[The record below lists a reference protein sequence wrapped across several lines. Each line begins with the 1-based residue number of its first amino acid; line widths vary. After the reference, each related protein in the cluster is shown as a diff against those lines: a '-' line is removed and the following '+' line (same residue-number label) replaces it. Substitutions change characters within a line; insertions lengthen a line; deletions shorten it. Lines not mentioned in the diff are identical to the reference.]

1 MRWGEKRKNG
11 MSGKVIQDVSGVVLA
26 GGKSKRMGRD
36 KRHLSVHGKPL
47 LDRVTSVLL
56 ELFPE
61 VLLVLA
67 EEDISRQDD
76 RIRIVTDL
84 IPDCA
89 AVGGLYTGLYH
100 SRCPRVFV
108 VACDMPFINPAVI
121 ELFLQKTDATDIVVA
136 QLVTGLQPL
145 HGLYA
150 KRCLP
155 ILKDMIDDRDFRLQ
169 NIAGKPGLTVHRV
182 LETEITRL
190 DPQLVSF
197 LNLNSPADLEL
208 ANKIIVPMY
217 GECIEWP

>member
-1 MRWGEKRKNG
+1 MVIGE
-11 MSGKVIQDVSGVVLA
+11 VSGVVLA
-26 GGKSKRMGRD
+26 GGKSKRMGMD

-76 RIRIVTDL
+76 RLRIVTDL

-100 SRCPRVFV
+100 SRYPRVFV

-121 ELFLQKTDATDIVVA
+121 ELFLQKNDAADVVMA

-145 HGLYA
+145 HGLYS
-150 KRCLP
+150 KQCLP
-155 ILKDMIDDRDFRLQ
+155 ILKEMIDARDLRLQ
-169 NIAGKPGLTVHRV
+169 NIVDKQGLTVHRV
-182 LETEITRL
+182 SEAEIKRL
-190 DPQLVSF
+190 DPQLLSF

-208 ANKIIVPMY
+208 ANKISP
-217 GECIEWP
+217 G

>member
-1 MRWGEKRKNG
+1 MVIGE
-11 MSGKVIQDVSGVVLA
+11 VSGVVLA
-26 GGKSKRMGRD
+26 GGKSKRMGVD

-76 RIRIVTDL
+76 RMRIVTDL

-100 SRCPRVFV
+100 SRYPRVFV

-121 ELFLQKTDATDIVVA
+121 ELFLQKNDAADIVMA

-145 HGLYA
+145 HGLYS
-150 KRCLP
+150 KQCLP
-155 ILKDMIDDRDFRLQ
+155 ILKEMIDARDLRLQ
-169 NIAGKPGLTVHRV
+169 NIVGKQGLTVHRV
-182 LETEITRL
+182 SEAEIKRL
-190 DPQLVSF
+190 DPQLLSF

-208 ANKIIVPMY
+208 ANKISP
-217 GECIEWP
+217 G

>member
-1 MRWGEKRKNG
+1 MMIGE
-11 MSGKVIQDVSGVVLA
+11 VSGVVLA
-26 GGKSKRMGRD
+26 GGKSKRMGMD

-100 SRCPRVFV
+100 SRYSRVFV

-121 ELFLQKTDATDIVVA
+121 GLFLQKIDATDIVVA

-145 HGLYA
+145 HGLYS
-150 KRCLP
+150 KQCLP
-155 ILKDMIDDRDFRLQ
+155 VLKDMIDARDLRLQ
-169 NIAGKPGLTVHRV
+169 NIADKQGLTVHRV
-182 LETEITRL
+182 PETEIKRV
-190 DPQLVSF
+190 DPQLLSF
-197 LNLNSPADLEL
+197 LNVNSPADLEL
-208 ANKIIVPMY
+208 ANKISP
-217 GECIEWP
+217 G

>member
-1 MRWGEKRKNG
+1 MIGE
-11 MSGKVIQDVSGVVLA
+11 VSGVVLA
-26 GGKSKRMGRD
+26 GGKSKRMGMD

-47 LDRVTSVLL
+47 LDRVTSILL

-76 RIRIVTDL
+76 RMRIVTDL

-100 SRCPRVFV
+100 SRYPRVFV

-121 ELFLQKTDATDIVVA
+121 ELFLQKIDATDIVMA

-145 HGLYA
+145 HGLYS
-150 KRCLP
+150 KQCLP
-155 ILKDMIDDRDFRLQ
+155 ILKEMIDARDLRLQ
-169 NIAGKPGLTVHRV
+169 NIADKQGLTVHRV
-182 LETEITRL
+182 SEAEIKRL
-190 DPQLVSF
+190 DPQLLSF

-208 ANKIIVPMY
+208 ANKISP
-217 GECIEWP
+217 G

>member
-1 MRWGEKRKNG
+1 MG
-11 MSGKVIQDVSGVVLA
+11 M
-26 GGKSKRMGRD
+26 D

-76 RIRIVTDL
+76 RMRIVTDL

-100 SRCPRVFV
+100 SRYPRVFV

-121 ELFLQKTDATDIVVA
+121 ELFLQKIDPTDIVMA

-145 HGLYA
+145 HGLYS
-150 KRCLP
+150 KQCLP
-155 ILKDMIDDRDFRLQ
+155 ILKEMIDARDLRLQ
-169 NIAGKPGLTVHRV
+169 NIVDKQGLTVHRV
-182 LETEITRL
+182 PETEIKRL
-190 DPQLVSF
+190 DPQLLSF

-208 ANKIIVPMY
+208 ANKISP
-217 GECIEWP
+217 G

>member
-1 MRWGEKRKNG
+1 MIRE
-11 MSGKVIQDVSGVVLA
+11 VSGVVLA
-26 GGKSKRMGRD
+26 GGKSKRMGMD

-56 ELFPE
+56 EFFPE

-100 SRCPRVFV
+100 SRYPRVFV

-121 ELFLQKTDATDIVVA
+121 ELFLQKIDATDIVMA

-145 HGLYA
+145 HGLYS
-150 KRCLP
+150 KQCLP
-155 ILKDMIDDRDFRLQ
+155 ILKEMIDARDLRLQ
-169 NIAGKPGLTVHRV
+169 NIAGKQGLTVYRV
-182 LETEITRL
+182 SEAEIKRL
-190 DPQLVSF
+190 DPQLLSF

-208 ANKIIVPMY
+208 ANKISP
-217 GECIEWP
+217 G

>member
-1 MRWGEKRKNG
+1 M
-11 MSGKVIQDVSGVVLA
+11 VLA
-26 GGKSKRMGRD
+26 GGKSKRMGMD

-76 RIRIVTDL
+76 RMRIVTDL

-100 SRCPRVFV
+100 SRYPRVFV

-121 ELFLQKTDATDIVVA
+121 ELFLRKIDATDIVMA

-145 HGLYA
+145 HGLYS
-150 KRCLP
+150 KQCLP
-155 ILKDMIDDRDFRLQ
+155 ILKEMIDARDLRLQ
-169 NIAGKPGLTVHRV
+169 NIVDKQGLTVHRV
-182 LETEITRL
+182 PETEIKRL
-190 DPQLVSF
+190 DPQLLSF

-208 ANKIIVPMY
+208 ANKISP
-217 GECIEWP
+217 G

>member
-1 MRWGEKRKNG
+1 
-11 MSGKVIQDVSGVVLA
+11 VIREVSGVVLA
-26 GGKSKRMGRD
+26 GGKSKRMGMD

-67 EEDISRQDD
+67 EEDVSRQDD
-76 RIRIVTDL
+76 RMRIVTDL

-100 SRCPRVFV
+100 SRYPRVFV
-108 VACDMPFINPAVI
+108 VACDMPFINQAVI
-121 ELFLQKTDATDIVVA
+121 ELFLQKIDAADVVMA

-145 HGLYA
+145 HGLYS
-150 KRCLP
+150 KQCLP
-155 ILKDMIDDRDFRLQ
+155 VLKEMIDARDLRLQ
-169 NIAGKPGLTVHRV
+169 NIVDKQGLTVHRV
-182 LETEITRL
+182 PETEITCL
-190 DPQLVSF
+190 DPQLLSF

-208 ANKIIVPMY
+208 ANKISP
-217 GECIEWP
+217 G

>member
-1 MRWGEKRKNG
+1 MIGE
-11 MSGKVIQDVSGVVLA
+11 VSGVVLA
-26 GGKSKRMGRD
+26 GGKSKRMGMD

-67 EEDISRQDD
+67 EEDISRQDE
-76 RIRIVTDL
+76 RMRIVTDL

-100 SRCPRVFV
+100 SRYPRVFV

-121 ELFLQKTDATDIVVA
+121 ELFLQKIDATDIVMA

-145 HGLYA
+145 HGLYS
-150 KRCLP
+150 KQCLP
-155 ILKDMIDDRDFRLQ
+155 ILKEMIDARDLRLQ
-169 NIAGKPGLTVHRV
+169 NIVDKQGLTVHRV
-182 LETEITRL
+182 PETEIKRL
-190 DPQLVSF
+190 DPQLLSF

-208 ANKIIVPMY
+208 ANKISPD
-217 GECIEWP
+217 

>member
-1 MRWGEKRKNG
+1 MIG
-11 MSGKVIQDVSGVVLA
+11 DVAGVVLA
-26 GGKSKRMGRD
+26 GGKSKRMGTD

-67 EEDISRQDD
+67 KEDISRQDE
-76 RIRIVTDL
+76 RIRMVTDL

-100 SRCPRVFV
+100 SGCSRVFV

-121 ELFLQKTDATDIVVA
+121 ELFLQKIDAADIVVA

-145 HGLYA
+145 HGLYS
-150 KRCLP
+150 KQCLP
-155 ILKDMIDDRDFRLQ
+155 VLKDMIDARDLRLQ
-169 NIAGKPGLTVHRV
+169 NIAGKPGLAVHRV
-182 LETEITRL
+182 PETEITCV

-197 LNLNSPADLEL
+197 LNLNSPADLEF
-208 ANKIIVPMY
+208 ANKISP
-217 GECIEWP
+217 G

>member
-11 MSGKVIQDVSGVVLA
+11 MLGKVIQDISGVVLA
-26 GGKSKRMGRD
+26 GGKSKRMGMD

-67 EEDISRQDD
+67 EEDISRQDN

-84 IPDCA
+84 VPDCA

-100 SRCPRVFV
+100 SRYPRVFV

-121 ELFLQKTDATDIVVA
+121 GLFLQKIDATDIVVA

-145 HGLYA
+145 HGLYS
-150 KRCLP
+150 KQCLP
-155 ILKDMIDDRDFRLQ
+155 ILKEMIDARDLRLQ
-169 NIAGKPGLTVHRV
+169 NIADKPGLTVHRV
-182 LETEITRL
+182 PETEIKCL
-190 DPQLVSF
+190 DPQLFSF

-208 ANKIIVPMY
+208 ANKISP
-217 GECIEWP
+217 G

>member
-1 MRWGEKRKNG
+1 MIGE
-11 MSGKVIQDVSGVVLA
+11 VSGVVLA
-26 GGKSKRMGRD
+26 GGKSKRMGMD

-76 RIRIVTDL
+76 RMRIVTDL

-100 SRCPRVFV
+100 SRYPRVFV

-121 ELFLQKTDATDIVVA
+121 ELFLQKIDATDIVMA

-145 HGLYA
+145 HGLYS
-150 KRCLP
+150 KQCLP
-155 ILKDMIDDRDFRLQ
+155 ILKEMIDARDLRLQ
-169 NIAGKPGLTVHRV
+169 NIAGKQGLTVYRV
-182 LETEITRL
+182 SEAEIKRL
-190 DPQLVSF
+190 DPQLLSF

-208 ANKIIVPMY
+208 ANKISP
-217 GECIEWP
+217 G

>member
-1 MRWGEKRKNG
+1 MIGE
-11 MSGKVIQDVSGVVLA
+11 VSGVVLA
-26 GGKSKRMGRD
+26 GGKSKRMGMD

-100 SRCPRVFV
+100 SRYSRVFV

-121 ELFLQKTDATDIVVA
+121 GLFLQKIDATDIVVA
-136 QLVTGLQPL
+136 QLVSGLQPL
-145 HGLYA
+145 HGLYS
-150 KRCLP
+150 KQCLP
-155 ILKDMIDDRDFRLQ
+155 VLKDMIDARDLRLQ
-169 NIAGKPGLTVHRV
+169 NIADKPGLTVHRV
-182 LETEITRL
+182 PETEIKRV
-190 DPQLVSF
+190 DPQLLSF
-197 LNLNSPADLEL
+197 LNVNSPADLEL
-208 ANKIIVPMY
+208 ANKISP
-217 GECIEWP
+217 G

>member
-1 MRWGEKRKNG
+1 ML
-11 MSGKVIQDVSGVVLA
+11 GKVIQDISGVVLA
-26 GGKSKRMGRD
+26 GGKSKRMGMD

-67 EEDISRQDD
+67 EEDISRQDN

-100 SRCPRVFV
+100 SRYPRVFV

-121 ELFLQKTDATDIVVA
+121 GLFLQKIDATDIVVA

-145 HGLYA
+145 HGLYS
-150 KRCLP
+150 KQCLP
-155 ILKDMIDDRDFRLQ
+155 ILKEMIDARDLRLQ
-169 NIAGKPGLTVHRV
+169 NIADKPGLTVHRV
-182 LETEITRL
+182 PETEIKCL
-190 DPQLVSF
+190 DPQLFSF
-197 LNLNSPADLEL
+197 LNLNSPADLEF
-208 ANKIIVPMY
+208 ANKISP
-217 GECIEWP
+217 G

>member
-1 MRWGEKRKNG
+1 MGG
-11 MSGKVIQDVSGVVLA
+11 TVIREVSGVVLA
-26 GGKSKRMGRD
+26 GGKSKRMGMD

-67 EEDISRQDD
+67 EEDISRQDE

-100 SRCPRVFV
+100 ARYSRVFV
-108 VACDMPFINPAVI
+108 VACDMPFINQAVV
-121 ELFLQKTDATDIVVA
+121 ELFLQKIDATDIVMA

-145 HGLYA
+145 HGLYS
-150 KRCLP
+150 KQCLP
-155 ILKDMIDDRDFRLQ
+155 LLKEMIEARDLRLQ
-169 NIAGKPGLTVHRV
+169 NIADKRGLTVHRV
-182 LETEITRL
+182 PETEIKRL
-190 DPQLVSF
+190 DPRLLSF

-208 ANKIIVPMY
+208 ANKISR
-217 GECIEWP
+217 G

>member
-1 MRWGEKRKNG
+1 MVIGE
-11 MSGKVIQDVSGVVLA
+11 VSGVVLA
-26 GGKSKRMGRD
+26 GGKSKRMGMD

-67 EEDISRQDD
+67 EEDISKQDD

-84 IPDCA
+84 VPGCA

-100 SRCPRVFV
+100 SRHPHVFV

-121 ELFLQKTDATDIVVA
+121 ELFLQKVDATDIVLA

-145 HGLYA
+145 HGLYS
-150 KRCLP
+150 KHCQP
-155 ILKDMIDDRDFRLQ
+155 FLKAMIDARDLRLQ
-169 NIAGKPGLTVHRV
+169 NIADQQGLAVHRIS
-182 LETEITRL
+182 EAEIKPL
-190 DPQLVSF
+190 DPQLLSF
-197 LNLNSPADLEL
+197 LNLNSPADIEL
-208 ANKIIVPMY
+208 AQKIKP
-217 GECIEWP
+217 G

>member
-1 MRWGEKRKNG
+1 MGD
-11 MSGKVIQDVSGVVLA
+11 ISGVVLA
-26 GGKSKRMGRD
+26 GGKSKRMGTD

-67 EEDISRQDD
+67 EEDISRKDD

-84 IPDCA
+84 IPDRA
-89 AVGGLYTGLYH
+89 AVGGLYTGLYY
-100 SRCPRVFV
+100 SRYPRVFV

-121 ELFLQKTDATDIVVA
+121 ELFLQESDATDIVLA

-145 HGLYA
+145 HGLYS

-155 ILKDMIDDRDFRLQ
+155 ILKEMIEARDLRLQ
-169 NIAGKPGLTVHRV
+169 NIADKQGLTVRCIS
-182 LETEITRL
+182 EAEIKAL
-190 DPQLVSF
+190 DPQCLSF

-208 ANKIIVPMY
+208 ANKISLS
-217 GECIEWP
+217 

>member
-1 MRWGEKRKNG
+1 VVIGE
-11 MSGKVIQDVSGVVLA
+11 VSGVVLA
-26 GGKSKRMGRD
+26 GGKSKRMGMD

-67 EEDISRQDD
+67 EEDISRQDE

-100 SRCPRVFV
+100 SRYPRVFV

-121 ELFLQKTDATDIVVA
+121 ELFLQKIDATDIVMA

-145 HGLYA
+145 HGLYS
-150 KRCLP
+150 KQCLP
-155 ILKDMIDDRDFRLQ
+155 ILKEMIDARDLRLQ
-169 NIAGKPGLTVHRV
+169 NIADKPGLTVHRV
-182 LETEITRL
+182 PEAEIQCL
-190 DPQLVSF
+190 DPQLFSF

-208 ANKIIVPMY
+208 ANKISP
-217 GECIEWP
+217 G

>member
-1 MRWGEKRKNG
+1 M
-11 MSGKVIQDVSGVVLA
+11 VLA
-26 GGKSKRMGRD
+26 GGKSKRMGMD

-67 EEDISRQDD
+67 EEDISKQDD

-84 IPDCA
+84 VPGCA

-100 SRCPRVFV
+100 SRHPRVFV

-121 ELFLQKTDATDIVVA
+121 ELFLQKADATDIVLA

-145 HGLYA
+145 HGLYS
-150 KRCLP
+150 KHCLP
-155 ILKDMIDDRDFRLQ
+155 FLKAMIDARDLRLQ
-169 NIAGKPGLTVHRV
+169 NIADQQGLAVHRIP
-182 LETEITRL
+182 ETEIKRL
-190 DPQLVSF
+190 DPQLLSF
-197 LNLNSPADLEL
+197 LNVNSPVDLEL
-208 ANKIIVPMY
+208 AQKIDP
-217 GECIEWP
+217 G

>member
-1 MRWGEKRKNG
+1 
-11 MSGKVIQDVSGVVLA
+11 
-26 GGKSKRMGRD
+26 MGTD

-67 EEDISRQDD
+67 EEDIEISNE

-84 IPDCA
+84 IPGCA

-100 SRCPRVFV
+100 SRYPRVFV

-121 ELFLQKTDATDIVVA
+121 ELFLQESDATDIVLA
-136 QLVTGLQPL
+136 QLVTGVQPL
-145 HGLYA
+145 HGLYS

-155 ILKDMIDDRDFRLQ
+155 ILKEMIEARDLRLQ
-169 NIAGKPGLTVHRV
+169 NIADKQGLTVRCIS
-182 LETEITRL
+182 EAEIKAL
-190 DPQLVSF
+190 DPQCLSF

-208 ANKIIVPMY
+208 ANKISLS
-217 GECIEWP
+217 

>member
-1 MRWGEKRKNG
+1 MVIGE
-11 MSGKVIQDVSGVVLA
+11 ISGVVLA
-26 GGKSKRMGRD
+26 GGKSKRMGMD
-36 KRHLSVHGKPL
+36 KRHLSVHGKQL

-84 IPDCA
+84 MPDCA

-100 SRCPRVFV
+100 SRYSRVFV

-121 ELFLQKTDATDIVVA
+121 GLFLQKSDATDIVVA

-145 HGLYA
+145 HGLYS
-150 KRCLP
+150 KQCLP
-155 ILKDMIDDRDFRLQ
+155 VLKDMIDARDLRLQ
-169 NIAGKPGLTVHRV
+169 SIADKPGLTVHRV
-182 LETEITRL
+182 PETEIKCL

-197 LNLNSPADLEL
+197 LNVNSPADLEL
-208 ANKIIVPMY
+208 ANKISP
-217 GECIEWP
+217 G

>member
-1 MRWGEKRKNG
+1 M
-11 MSGKVIQDVSGVVLA
+11 VLA
-26 GGKSKRMGRD
+26 GGKSKRMGMD

-67 EEDISRQDD
+67 EEDISKQDD

-84 IPDCA
+84 VPGCA

-100 SRCPRVFV
+100 SLHPRVFV

-121 ELFLQKTDATDIVVA
+121 ELFLQKADATDIVLA

-145 HGLYA
+145 HGLYS
-150 KRCLP
+150 KHCLP
-155 ILKDMIDDRDFRLQ
+155 FLKAMLDARNLRLQ
-169 NIAGKPGLTVHRV
+169 NIADQQGLAVHRIP
-182 LETEITRL
+182 EAEIKPL
-190 DPQLVSF
+190 DPQLLSF
-197 LNLNSPADLEL
+197 LNLNSPADIEL
-208 ANKIIVPMY
+208 AQKINP
-217 GECIEWP
+217 G